1 MSKAHWHFPRSEFAE
16 TVYGLLANGPVQ
28 AVSLFGPRRTGKT
41 QFLTHDLA
49 PLAEDKGHRV
59 VYASL
64 WQTLESPLAMLL
76 YEFDLALRTGSFLDR
91 VKSAAGDIAPKF
103 KLKSPDGIGEVEI
116 DLSKLK
122 GEPPESHLLLLDQY
136 CERLAS
142 DDKPAFLLFDEFQEL
157 TRAPSIAPLIASLRT
172 SLDKRKD
179 SLVAVFTGSS
189 QEGLRKV
196 FSAREAPFFRFAT
209 PLTLPT
215 MDNAF
220 VEHQLKVFKETS
232 KAKVDRT
239 KAIEIFARFDNNP
252 FFFQR
257 WLITLAINP
266 TISEQDAIDSV
277 QQEIAEEFVFVQQWL
292 SLNDV
297 QRATARMLAERIDQ
311 IYGKEGATFIQ
322 KLTSNE
328 APTASAIQSA
338 VTRLS
343 RLGLVDK
350 WEDAWRIGDP
360 LFESWIKDRPL
371 SDF

>member
-142 DDKPAFLLFDEFQEL
+142 DDKPAFLLFE
-157 TRAPSIAPLIASLRT
+157 
-172 SLDKRKD
+172 
-179 SLVAVFTGSS
+179 
-189 QEGLRKV
+189 
-196 FSAREAPFFRFAT
+196 
-209 PLTLPT
+209 
-215 MDNAF
+215 
-220 VEHQLKVFKETS
+220 
-232 KAKVDRT
+232 VDRA
-239 KAIEIFARFDNNP
+239 KAIEIFGRFDNNP

-322 KLTSNE
+322 KLTRNE

-338 VTRLS
+338 VARLS

-350 WEDAWRIGDP
+350 WEDAWRLGDP

>member
-1 MSKAHWHFPRSEFAE
+1 MSKEHWHFPRLEFAE
-16 TVYGLLANGPVQ
+16 MVYGLLANGPVQ
-28 AVSLFGPRRTGKT
+28 AISLFGPRRTGKT

-49 PLAEDKGHRV
+49 PLAENKGHRV

-103 KLKSPDGIGEVEI
+103 KLRSPEGMGEIEI

-122 GEPPESHLLLLDQY
+122 GKPPESHLLLLDQY
-136 CERLAS
+136 CERLAG
-142 DDKPAFLLFDEFQEL
+142 DNKPAFLLFDEFQEL
-157 TRAPSIAPLIASLRT
+157 ARMPTTASLIASLRT

-189 QEGLRKV
+189 QEGLRQV

-209 PLTLPT
+209 PLSLPT
-215 MDNAF
+215 MDDTF
-220 VEHQLKVFKETS
+220 VDHQLKVFKETS

-239 KAIEIFARFDNNP
+239 KAIEIFAEFENNP

-266 TISEQDAIDSV
+266 TISEEDAIISV
-277 QQEIAEEFVFVQQWL
+277 QREIAEELVFVQQWL
-292 SLNDV
+292 SLNDL
-297 QRATARMLAERIDQ
+297 QRATARMLAEKIDQ
-311 IYGKEGATFIQ
+311 IYGKEGGEFI
-322 KLTSNE
+322 KTLTRNE
-328 APTASAIQSA
+328 TPTTSAVQSA
-338 VTRLS
+338 VKKLA

-350 WEDAWRIGDP
+350 WEDTWRICDP
-360 LFESWIKDRPL
+360 LFESWIKNRPL